1 MNKFGILLLIAIQC
15 VVFGWYYGAEKIVP
29 VLNEKSRVKIGTIWT
44 AIIKY
49 ILPIFLIIIWV
60 IGIFDLFMNVN
71 QFEMMVDIG
80 LIVIVLALST
90 IFYKLKSKES
100 IV

>member
-60 IGIFDLFMNVN
+60 IGIFDLFTNVS
-71 QFEMMVDIG
+71 QFELMVDIG